1 MIFWRTLIGKIKCYC
16 GKCEIIVVAN
26 KALGSF
32 LCGCQDCR
40 QAVKWAEFKG
50 GQKGED
56 LQHTIYV
63 PSDILRV
70 KGKENMKPFL
80 LREGG
85 QSIRVYCVTCYSL
98 LGVDFPVYN
107 DQRFMFIGGHCVTD
121 IDTSMDP
128 AIAINMVD
136 YPKDKEPSLPDGITV
151 VNSIHDPDRDWTQIP
166 EVKKIR
172 ETPPSNKGI
181 RFSELIKE
189 LGSPTILGFEPGG
202 SVRK

>member
-1 MIFWRTLIGKIKCYC
+1 MGKIKCHC
-16 GKCEIIVVAN
+16 GKCEITLAAD
-26 KALGSF
+26 KALGYF

-50 GQKGED
+50 GQKGGD
-56 LQHTIYV
+56 LQKSVYV
-63 PSDILRV
+63 PSDILNV

-80 LREGG
+80 LRQGG
-85 QSIRVYCVTCYSL
+85 QSTRVYCVSCYSL
-98 LGVDFPVYN
+98 LGVDFPVYK
-107 DQRFMFIGGHCVTD
+107 DQRFMFIGGHCLTD

-136 YPKDKEPSLPDGITV
+136 YPKDQKPNLPNGIAV
-151 VNSIHDPDRDWTQIP
+151 VNSIHDPDRGWTQIP

-189 LGSPTILGFEPGG
+189 LGSPTILGLEPGA
-202 SVRK
+202 SPT